1 MFHVK
6 QSLVHPQAGTRSPP
20 PTAKPPEPP
29 PHEKE
34 GANGRRNR
42 IRVLLVNP
50 YIYDVSAYSFW
61 SAPLGLLQIG
71 AILREN
77 GMDVS
82 LLDCLKEREDRRKED
97 GRAPYVKQRV
107 DNPEPARTIK
117 RRFKRYGISPE
128 EVRARLSGMTAPDL
142 VLVTCVMTYWYQ
154 GAREIVRIVR
164 DVFPRAR
171 IVVGGIYASLCH
183 DHAKRVMEGADLVV
197 RNSDLGRFYT
207 FLEDVFSSRLALKP
221 EQGEIDAFP
230 LPAFD
235 LYDDRHFVPLLT
247 SFGCAYRCTYCAS
260 PYLYP
265 RPVRRDVRAVLG
277 EIAHWADRGISRF
290 ALYDDAF
297 LFRAEA
303 FAKPLLLGMARLPFE
318 TSLYNPNALN
328 ATLIDGEIADLL
340 REARF
345 REVRLGLET
354 VDPAVQRATGGKV
367 TQQAFERAVGLL
379 SRAGF
384 PRGSIQAYVL
394 AGLPQ
399 QRHED
404 VRRTVD
410 FASGLDVR
418 VTLAAYTPIPHTEMF
433 ETYCSLAR
441 YPIVDEPLF
450 QNNALFPFAWQ
461 GFTEEHLNEL
471 KLRVRE
477 INGAI

>member
-1 MFHVK
+1 
-6 QSLVHPQAGTRSPP
+6 
-20 PTAKPPEPP
+20 
-29 PHEKE
+29 
-34 GANGRRNR
+34 
-42 IRVLLVNP
+42 
-50 YIYDVSAYSFW
+50 
-61 SAPLGLLQIG
+61 
-71 AILREN
+71 
-77 GMDVS
+77 
-82 LLDCLKEREDRRKED
+82 
-97 GRAPYVKQRV
+97 
-107 DNPEPARTIK
+107 
-117 RRFKRYGISPE
+117 
-128 EVRARLSGMTAPDL
+128 
-142 VLVTCVMTYWYQ
+142 
-154 GAREIVRIVR
+154 
-164 DVFPRAR
+164 
-171 IVVGGIYASLCH
+171 
-183 DHAKRVMEGADLVV
+183 
-197 RNSDLGRFYT
+197 
-207 FLEDVFSSRLALKP
+207 
-221 EQGEIDAFP
+221 
-230 LPAFD
+230 
-235 LYDDRHFVPLLT
+235 
-247 SFGCAYRCTYCAS
+247 
-260 PYLYP
+260 
-265 RPVRRDVRAVLG
+265 VLG